1 MHDFDDRMLDS
12 EITFGVSVVGD
23 DNEIIDQRISW
34 KTKSI
39 FFILL
44 H

>member
-1 MHDFDDRMLDS
+1 MLDS